1 MNGRHFAY
9 KALSIVVG
17 AAFVLLPLPPQHR
30 AEAKISL
37 EVRQA
42 VEDGLD
48 YLARTQREDGSWSGT
63 YGQAPGVVG
72 IVLLSF
78 FAHGDLPGRGP
89 YKDTIDKAIKYILA
103 NTNKDGLISR
113 TGAPPMY
120 NHGFATL
127 ALAEA
132 YGMSPDPEIERALR
146 KAIDLIVRTQNKRGG
161 WRYQPMAFD
170 DDITVTG
177 AQLMA
182 LRAADNAGINVPS
195 KTIEKGVAYIE
206 SCHVQG
212 GFGYQPNGSPGTA
225 RTGIGVLLLE
235 LLGKEDSEP
244 VKKGIEYLKNHPP
257 RHRESYFYYG
267 IYYCSQAVYQHGGA
281 AWNEWNETMTAQLLR
296 LQIKSGAERGSWPES
311 GSAGGKQYATAMAL
325 LALQVNWRYLPIY
338 QR

>member
-1 MNGRHFAY
+1 
-9 KALSIVVG
+9 
-17 AAFVLLPLPPQHR
+17 
-30 AEAKISL
+30 
-37 EVRQA
+37 
-42 VEDGLD
+42 
-48 YLARTQREDGSWSGT
+48 
-63 YGQAPGVVG
+63 
-72 IVLLSF
+72 VLLSF
-78 FAHGDLPGRGP
+78 FAHGDVPGRGP
-89 YKDTIDKAIKYILA
+89 YKETVDKAIKYLLA
-103 NTNKDGLISR
+103 SANKDGLISR

-132 YGMSPDPEIERALR
+132 YGMSPQPEIERVLR
-146 KAIDLIVRTQNKRGG
+146 RAVDLIVRTQNKRGG

-182 LRAADNAGINVPS
+182 LRAADNAGINVPR
-195 KTIEKGVAYIE
+195 KTIEQGIAYIE
-206 SCHVQG
+206 SCYVQG

-235 LLGKEDSEP
+235 LLGKEESEP

-257 RHRESYFYYG
+257 RNRESYFYYG
-267 IYYCSQAVYQHGGA
+267 SYYCSQAVYQFGGA
-281 AWNEWNETMTAQLLR
+281 TWSEWNESMTTQLLR
-296 LQIKSGAERGSWPES
+296 IQIKSGSDRGSWPEA